1 MGRGG
6 KWGGEAHVG
15 VRGRGREGEGRDER
29 EKVGGMKG
37 RREREGRKGRC
48 FSL

>member
-1 MGRGG
+1 MKGR
-6 KWGGEAHVG
+6 
-15 VRGRGREGEGRDER
+15 RGRDER